1 MSSGVQGVMG
11 VHGVVGM
18 GSRGGGL
25 RWESSE

>member
-1 MSSGVQGVMG
+1 MSSGVQGVVG

-25 RWESSE
+25 QVGVQ

>member
-1 MSSGVQGVMG
+1 MSSGVQGVVG

-25 RWESSE
+25 RVGVQ